1 MKVTQKD
8 GKTNISLTKKE
19 LIKIYYDLESAAVVL
34 DGCEDSDFREDTY
47 NLILLLKKVVRKIQ

>member
-1 MKVTQKD
+1 MKVIQKD

-19 LIKIYYDLESAAVVL
+19 LCEIYYDLECGIVSL
-34 DGCEDSDFREDTY
+34 EGCKDYKIREDTY